1 MTMFNATLREEMTHM
16 KIQQDE
22 DWLSPSEVA
31 SMLGLGMTKTYSL
44 LREELPSYRIG
55 RIIRVDRRDVEGW
68 LQDHRISPK
77 D

>member
-1 MTMFNATLREEMTHM
+1 M
-16 KIQQDE
+16 KIQQGE

-55 RIIRVDRRDVEGW
+55 QRVIRVHKNDIETW
-68 LQDHRISPK
+68 LEIQKTTPRN
-77 D
+77 

>member
-1 MTMFNATLREEMTHM
+1 MFNAALREEMTHM

-55 RIIRVDRRDVEGW
+55 RIIKVHRQDIETW
-68 LQDHRISPK
+68 LQTNKVTPRN
-77 D
+77 

>member
-1 MTMFNATLREEMTHM
+1 M

-55 RIIRVDRRDVEGW
+55 RRVIRVHKNDIETW
-68 LQDHRISPK
+68 LEIQKTTPRN
-77 D
+77 